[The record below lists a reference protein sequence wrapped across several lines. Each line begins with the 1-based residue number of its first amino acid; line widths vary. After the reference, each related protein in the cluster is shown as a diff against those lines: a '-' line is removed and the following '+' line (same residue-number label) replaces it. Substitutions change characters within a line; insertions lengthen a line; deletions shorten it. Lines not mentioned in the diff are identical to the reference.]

1 MNLDSASV
9 DELTTLTREDFD
21 NRLDLRGRVNVVSTQ
36 TAAEELGSL
45 VGLHSVKEEVRRIS
59 AFEQMARLRRDRDLP
74 SPTRPRHMVFTGNP
88 GTGKTTVARILGRIL
103 AENGALSLGHVVEA
117 SRNDLVAGW
126 IGQTAIKTEA
136 VVQSA
141 LGGVLF
147 IDEAYTLADDPEQGS
162 FGQEAIDTLL
172 KLMEDHR
179 DDLVVIVA
187 GYEKP
192 MGAFLDSNEGLRSR
206 FDRSILFSDYSTQE
220 LGAILQHVLKKSGLT
235 FEEGAEGAAMRALDA
250 ERLQAGWA
258 NGRSVRRLVE
268 RMAAEQALRLAQ
280 INPDSITNDMLSGI
294 TIGDVESSCSSPRI
308 GP

>member
-1 MNLDSASV
+1 
-9 DELTTLTREDFD
+9 
-21 NRLDLRGRVNVVSTQ
+21 
-36 TAAEELGSL
+36 
-45 VGLHSVKEEVRRIS
+45 
-59 AFEQMARLRRDRDLP
+59 
-74 SPTRPRHMVFTGNP
+74 MVFTGNP